1 MCRGAVR
8 QGSRM
13 GVVLGFHL
21 AVALVSASGGC
32 RRRGSEG
39 ERGGLNLGGVR
50 LIRDGLD
57 AVLGERLGDRL
68 RLCSVRGLCDVINDG
83 CGHSRGDQRVLVGCL
98 RRGAEGRDFGGRGGR
113 RYVGELLGLVGCG
126 GNSAASDAA
135 ASVSGTVNCSGATS
149 FQTLVESAAHK
160 FEDKYPDVT
169 IAITGGGSG
178 QGLSDVKDGKAQ
190 IGRSDVFAEEKID
203 AADAAKLEDHTVC
216 VVGMG
221 PVVNSNVDVDDL
233 TTEQLKGIFTGAITD
248 WSEVGGTAGKIQV
261 IERKAGSGT
270 RATFEAAV
278 LAGDKAPES
287 FAPVAEEDSSG
298 TVVEKIQQTEGAISY
313 LAFSYYD
320 DTKFRALKVDGV
332 EPCAENVCSGEFN
345 IWAYEHMYSA
355 KDADEATKAFLDFMM
370 SDEVQGSLVE
380 EEGFIPVSDMKVAKD
395 AKGNVSSK

>member
-1 MCRGAVR
+1 MSKLDSMSRRQFLGAF
-8 QGSRM
+8 G
-13 GVVLGFHL
+13 
-21 AVALVSASGGC
+21 AATVAMAG
-32 RRRGSEG
+32 
-39 ERGGLNLGGVR
+39 
-50 LIRDGLD
+50 
-57 AVLGERLGDRL
+57 
-68 RLCSVRGLCDVINDG
+68 
-83 CGHSRGDQRVLVGCL
+83 
-98 RRGAEGRDFGGRGGR
+98 
-113 RYVGELLGLVGCG
+113 LGLVGCG

-261 IERKAGSGT
+261 I
-270 RATFEAAV
+270 
-278 LAGDKAPES
+278 
-287 FAPVAEEDSSG
+287 
-298 TVVEKIQQTEGAISY
+298 
-313 LAFSYYD
+313 
-320 DTKFRALKVDGV
+320 
-332 EPCAENVCSGEFN
+332 
-345 IWAYEHMYSA
+345 
-355 KDADEATKAFLDFMM
+355 
-370 SDEVQGSLVE
+370 
-380 EEGFIPVSDMKVAKD
+380 
-395 AKGNVSSK
+395 